1 MHVHFSIQDQQW
13 MQRCLD
19 LAQLGAGYVS
29 PNPQVGAVL
38 VYQNRIIGEGYH
50 QRFGGPHA
58 EVNAVNAVGI
68 TDRPYIK
75 EATLYVSLEPCSFH
89 GKTPAC
95 TDLILRHQIPKVIIG
110 CTDASKKVNGK
121 GIQILLKHGV
131 KVEVGLLKAK
141 AESLIRSFLTNDY
154 YQRPYIILKFA
165 QSQNRKMGLTD
176 RQIWLSGPMAKR
188 IVHKWRHESDAI
200 LVGRQTALMDNPSL
214 TNRLYFGNN
223 PKRIVFDSQG
233 TLPMHLNLFQGP
245 PKTIV
250 LTNQMEIPDPKP
262 FLQYESTYGN
272 PDQWPELL
280 TKLLRQHRIGI
291 LLVEGGA
298 HTIQGFLDRGLW
310 DEARV
315 INTPTQIEG
324 PSVSAPIIPK
334 HTWQYRHDLF
344 PDYID
349 FFKN

>member
-19 LAQLGAGYVS
+19 LARLGSGYVS

-38 VYQNRIIGEGYH
+38 VYQNRIIGEGFH

-58 EVNAVNAVGI
+58 EVNAVHAVGI
-68 TDRPYIK
+68 TDRSYIK
-75 EATLYVSLEPCSFH
+75 ESTLYVSLEPCSFH

-95 TDLILRHQIPKVIIG
+95 TDLILKHQIPRVVIG
-110 CTDASKKVNGK
+110 CTDSSKKVNGK

-131 KVEVGLLKAK
+131 EVRVGLLKEQ
-141 AESLIRSFLTNDY
+141 AESLVRPFLVNDH

-165 QSQNRKMGLTD
+165 QSQNGKMGLTD
-176 RQIWLSGPMAKR
+176 RQVWLSGPMAKR
-188 IVHKWRHESDAI
+188 IVHKWRHECDAI
-200 LVGRQTALMDNPSL
+200 LIGRQTALTDNPKL
-214 TNRLYFGNN
+214 TNRLYFGTS
-223 PKRIVFDSQG
+223 PVRIVFDPQG
-233 TLPMHLNLFQGP
+233 TLPLHLNVFNGP

-250 LTNQMEIPDPKP
+250 LTNQMDIPDPMP
-262 FLQYESTYGN
+262 FLKYESTYGN
-272 PDQWPELL
+272 PDQWPDLL
-280 TKLLRQHRIGI
+280 TRLLRRHRIGV

-298 HTIQGFLDRGLW
+298 HTIQGFLDHGLW

-324 PSVSAPIIPK
+324 PSVQAPIIP
-334 HTWQYRHDLF
+334 HYTWRHSQALF
-344 PDYID
+344 PDSID